1 MIASTILIISIS
13 CSNRDHMQYEPIKRS
28 LGRFFTKSAFLRKLL
43 YFLLDLL
50 LLRTWHVKR
59 TLKKTAKLLPEDATV
74 LDAGAGF
81 GQYTWRMSSMNRG
94 WRIKAIDINQEQVDD
109 CNYFFKKTSRSERV
123 HYETGDLT
131 ALNEENI
138 YDFIITVDVM
148 EHIEK
153 DVLVFNN
160 FFKALKNNGLLLVST
175 PSDKGGSDVH
185 HEEENSF
192 IDEHVRDGYSIEDIS
207 TKLKSAGFRKV
218 DAQYTYGRAGSL
230 SWSLSMKYPVRM
242 LNRSYLFF
250 IILPFYY
257 LIFFPISF
265 FLNIID
271 LNFRHKS
278 GTGLLVI
285 ARK

>member
-1 MIASTILIISIS
+1 
-13 CSNRDHMQYEPIKRS
+13 MQYEPIKRS
-28 LGRFFTKSAFLRKLL
+28 LGRFFTKSAFSRKLL

-50 LLRTWHVKR
+50 LLRAWHVKR
-59 TLKKTAKLLPEDATV
+59 TLKKTAKLLPKDATV

-109 CNYFFKKTSRSERV
+109 CNYFFKKTGRSERV

-160 FFKALKNNGLLLVST
+160 FCKALKSNGLLLIST

-207 TKLKSAGFRKV
+207 TKLRSAGFTKV
-218 DAQYTYGRAGSL
+218 EAGYTYGKAGSL
-230 SWSLSMKYPVRM
+230 SWMLSMKYPVRM

-278 GTGLLVI
+278 GTGLLVT